1 MKRFLAIMLVLT
13 LFISVVPA
21 TSMAASE
28 YATVTG
34 GWLRLRAQGNFDSDT
49 INSYYTGTVVEIL
62 STSGSWYRV
71 KAPDGNTGYMYNTYL
86 KLGSS
91 GWDGTTTDGSAVVV
105 SHNGY
110 GVRLRQ
116 GPGTGYRIIKVY
128 PVGTGATV
136 IQRGSQWTKISI
148 NGSVGYMMN
157 QFLNFG
163 GGGDVPGSGDV
174 VCNAT
179 IWSRNGYGVRLR
191 TGPGT
196 NYSKI
201 GVYSVGTRV
210 EVLKKGSVWD
220 IIRVGSRVGYMMN
233 DFLNYYDTNKVA
245 SVGLNNS
252 NPIVGSVLQ
261 AYGLSP
267 SQATVSYSWL
277 ADGVECGT
285 TSTYTVSQSDV
296 GKKIQLKVTGTGSYT
311 GSATSALSNVVVSN
325 TQITKVEMSSITPV
339 VGEKLTA
346 TVTPTDAKVIYAW
359 KVDGKQVSNEATY
372 TVKDTDLGKKIQLIV
387 TGTGVFSG
395 TASTI
400 ESAAVATQGKVSSV
414 NIYNNNTSANANAES
429 PNAGDVL
436 SVKVF
441 PAAATVDYAWTV
453 DGATVGTAA
462 TLTVKSEWAAK
473 TIKLTV
479 KGNGSYVGEATDTTK
494 AVTNLAII
502 TDTAIVG
509 VAAPVAGGDLV
520 KSFTAA
526 QYTGVVDWL
535 PNTETFK
542 PGLEYTATI
551 TLTPVGTYSFAGVA
565 ANAFT
570 VAGVPATN
578 EAGKNIVTA
587 KFAKLEKQT
596 LDKLTIAGLVA
607 PVTGN
612 PAVPSIAGTTQYKG
626 MDITWTPAVA
636 DAFLAATPYTAEF
649 NLVVKGDSYILAD
662 NPQITIEGVPGDA
675 EMSYDAATGKITVAF
690 VATAA
695 DPTVPTDPTVD
706 KNIKITDIQAP
717 VTGEIGTASINA
729 GTLYKAANITWREGD
744 SDISAAF
751 EAEKV
756 YTAIF
761 KLELLDGSQI
771 DSSYTVTVD
780 GASAELYEGGYVAA
794 VFPATEKAASQGGE
808 EPGGE
813 DPGTDGPTVLESI
826 GVDLSGIT
834 TPATG
839 TSDNSTMGPSSDYT
853 VLGSWWK
860 PELTDGTFAA
870 ETDYVLHILLGA
882 TEGND
887 IDANTQIAVTTGAN
901 SWNKWF
907 DTDKHQVSLS
917 LIFNKTEK
925 AADTDPEKNDE
936 TEGAEIAPM
945 INFIA
950 PGPAAPA
957 PSVDDAQ
964 QTDGNDWQEPAYTE
978 PEYVEPEY
986 VEPEYVE
993 PEYVEPEYVEPEYV
1007 EPEYVEPAKEEPT
1020 YTAPEPS
1027 EPIEVKLDKG
1037 RVNVDYYYD
1046 LSNAGYLSASM
1057 DIDVERLPDGLK
1069 LKNNIISGTPTKVGK
1084 FKTIMTVTDLQ
1095 GNACEIEINISIREA
1110 KQEEKK
1116 NNDKQEPKVDETY
1129 VEPTTDEFFDDAY
1142 VDPNTDFGDG
1152 W

>member
-71 KAPDGNTGYMYNTYL
+71 KTPDGKTGYMYNTYL

-91 GWDGTTTDGSAVVV
+91 GWDGTTADGSAVVV

-110 GVRLRQ
+110 GVRLRK

-148 NGSVGYMMN
+148 NGTVGYMMN

-233 DFLNYYDTNKVA
+233 DFLNYYDTNKIA

-453 DGATVGTAA
+453 DGTTVGTAA
-462 TLTVKSEWAAK
+462 TLTVKSEWAGK

-509 VAAPVAGGDLV
+509 VAAPEAGKDLV

-526 QYTGVVDWL
+526 QYTGVVAWE

-542 PGLEYTATI
+542 PGLEYTAII
-551 TLTPVGTYSFAGVA
+551 TLTPTGTYSFAGVA

-578 EAGKNIVTA
+578 EAGKGIVTA

-607 PVTGN
+607 PVKGN

-626 MDITWTPAVA
+626 MDITWTPAVT
-636 DAFLAATPYTAEF
+636 DVFLADQAYTAEF

-662 NPQITIEGVPGDA
+662 NPQITVEGVTANDQ
-675 EMSYDAATGKITVAF
+675 MSYDAATGKITVTFAK
-690 VATAA
+690 TAA
-695 DPTVPTDPTVD
+695 EATEPTDPTVD
-706 KNIKITDIQAP
+706 KNIKITDISAP
-717 VTGEIGTASINA
+717 VTGATGTASINA
-729 GTLYKAANITWREGD
+729 GTLYKAAAIQWRDGD
-744 SDISAAF
+744 ADISTAF

-756 YTAIF
+756 YTAVF
-761 KLELLDGSQI
+761 KLELLDGSPI
-771 DSSYTVTVD
+771 DASYTVTVD
-780 GASAELYEGGYVAA
+780 GSTSATMYEGGYVIA
-794 VFPATEKAASQGGE
+794 VFPATAVDD
-808 EPGGE
+808 PDTD
-813 DPGTDGPTVLESI
+813 DPGTDDPTALENI
-826 GVDLSGIT
+826 DVNLAGIT
-834 TPATG
+834 TPVTG
-839 TSDNSTMGPSSDYT
+839 ASDNSTMGASSDYA

-860 PELTDGTFAA
+860 PELVDGKFAA
-870 ETDYVLHILLGA
+870 DTDYVLHILLGA

-887 IDANTQIAVTTGAN
+887 IDENTQINVTTGAS

-907 DTDKHQVSLS
+907 DPDKHQVSIS
-917 LIFNKTEK
+917 LVFNKTDDSEEK
-925 AADTDPEKNDE
+925 VNSTEE
-936 TEGAEIAPM
+936 TEVMTMNNLIAP
-945 INFIA
+945 I
-950 PGPAAPA
+950 PPA
-957 PSVDDAQ
+957 PIVEDTE
-964 QTDGNDWQEPAYTE
+964 QTDGDDWQEPSNEELIQTQQMVTE

-993 PEYVEPEYVEPEYV
+993 PEYVEP
-1007 EPEYVEPAKEEPT
+1007 KNEEPT

-1046 LSNAGYLSASM
+1046 LSSAGYLNASM

-1069 LKNNIISGTPTKVGK
+1069 LKNNIISGTPTKDGK
-1084 FKTIMTVTDLQ
+1084 FKTIMSVTDLQ
-1095 GNACEIEINISIREA
+1095 GNACEIEITISIREA
-1110 KQEEKK
+1110 KQEGKT
-1116 NNDKQEPKVDETY
+1116 NDKQETKVDETY
-1129 VEPTTDEFFDDAY
+1129 VGSTTDEFFDDTY
-1142 VDPNTDFGDG
+1142 VDPNADFGDG